1 MRVALVGTTRPAVVD
16 ADALGRSPVNLARH
30 ADGEPVFVFRPDP
43 SSPPKA
49 FARRVG
55 DGEARVWPR
64 FEAKHDP
71 RRPDVM
77 FRDVDTGSSW
87 TAGGA
92 WAGGNPHYKGKRL
105 TPVPVDDSVEWTVV
119 KYWYPD
125 LELPRADEKPASI
138 TPPAS
143 SSRPAP
149 ANKPPRRTR
158 RPH

>member
-16 ADALGRSPVNLARH
+16 ADAIGRSPVNLARH

-55 DGEARVWPR
+55 EGETQVWPR

-87 TAGGA
+87 TAKGA
-92 WAGGNPHYKGKRL
+92 WAGGNSQYKGKRL
-105 TPVPVDDSVEWTVV
+105 TPVPVDDSVDWSVL

-125 LELPRADEKPASI
+125 LELPRADEKPAI
-138 TPPAS
+138 VTAPAS
-143 SSRPAP
+143 PRPVP
-149 ANKPPRRTR
+149 ATRPPRRTR